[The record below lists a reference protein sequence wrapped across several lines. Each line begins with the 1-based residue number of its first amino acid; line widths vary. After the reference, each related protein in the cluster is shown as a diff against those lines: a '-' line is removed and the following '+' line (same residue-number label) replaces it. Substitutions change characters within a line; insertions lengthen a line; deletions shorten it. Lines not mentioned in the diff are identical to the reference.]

1 MQELE
6 NMQKTADSIMNIYK
20 ELCELEI
27 LNQKNTPKYKKY
39 MEYLKIA
46 LEVESAK
53 YQSLTNE
60 ELKELQRAAKGKNER
75 VFRQTDKYIEIDDE
89 EITQT
94 VYLADLQREKEK
106 YIFYSMLEDEI
117 NENHNI
123 NHIALKY
130 LLLFA
135 DTQIEPYAV
144 ENNFNMSHNNK
155 VIIEQSVKE
164 IPADEFAEYA
174 NIVKSNAIIED
185 LLSQETFDIAKEEDL
200 IQILKLR
207 TSLTQLSNEPIKSIQ
222 ASLKEYAKI
231 EVNHEAL
238 NKIKE
243 VVTKTTED
251 KEKYK
256 LKKLV
261 IS

>member
-6 NMQKTADSIMNIYK
+6 KMQKTADSIMNIYK

-60 ELKELQRAAKGKNER
+60 ELKELQKAAKGKNER
-75 VFRQTDKYIEIDDE
+75 IFRQTDKYIEIDDE

-144 ENNFNMSHNNK
+144 
-155 VIIEQSVKE
+155 KE
-164 IPADEFAEYA
+164 IPVDEFAEYA

-200 IQILKLR
+200 VQILKLR
-207 TSLTQLSNEPIKSIQ
+207 TSLTQLSTESIKNIQ
-222 ASLKEYAKI
+222 ASLKEYEKI
-231 EVNHEAL
+231 EVNHKAL